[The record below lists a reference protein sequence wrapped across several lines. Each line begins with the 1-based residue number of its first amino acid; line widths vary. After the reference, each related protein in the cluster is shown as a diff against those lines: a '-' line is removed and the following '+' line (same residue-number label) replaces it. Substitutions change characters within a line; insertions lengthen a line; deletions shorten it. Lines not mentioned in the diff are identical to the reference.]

1 MTQRAM
7 KTAEVRALRDTQWN
21 MGSSLMKDEENAKIV
36 SSIVAQLAVHPKV
49 AEVAAQLKWGPVQKR
64 KYLMEVVRSRFNNLK
79 RKNEDEKKPE
89 VEQAQKRMRNN
100 ASSRKS
106 YVSKLTQTENVSL
119 TGTNLNAKGSSQKK
133 NGLLYEHR

>member
-7 KTAEVRALRDTQWN
+7 KTAEVRTLRDTQWN

-64 KYLMEVVRSRFNNLK
+64 KYLLEVVRSRFNNLK
-79 RKNEDEKKPE
+79 RKAEDEIKP
-89 VEQAQKRMRNN
+89 VAVQALIRLRNN

-106 YVSKLTQTENVSL
+106 YVSKLIQIENVSSID
-119 TGTNLNAKGSSQKK
+119 TNFDVKGSSQEKS
-133 NGLLYEHR
+133 GLLKEC